1 MTPPVRLL
9 VACAL
14 AALALGVAAASA
26 QQPGGR
32 ITGVVLLGGSGPLAE
47 PLTVQLIVLGEGGV
61 QSAQEATTE
70 GGRFAFDVEA
80 DADLSY
86 VVRGLY
92 DGVQYLTPPVLL
104 SPELPTA
111 EVELVVYATTTEPP
125 ALSVDRTTVT
135 VLRLDR
141 ANAQIVFLR
150 EDEVRN
156 PGDRVFVGDEDGVTL
171 RIPLPDGTL
180 VAEAGGEGD
189 SRVEGGTLA
198 VGTVLRP
205 GVTTVVSRYVVGY
218 DRARDAY
225 ALRVTAPL
233 PTDQMEVSVPTRF
246 ADEIRPLA
254 GSAVVGERDASLHRT
269 APTSLRRIPA
279 MKSTPVSA
287 WSALARD
294 VDGLAVSVGVRP
306 SLVAGGEARGEVPGP
321 DRSRAA
327 RGRSR
332 RSAGGSRPGLRRDH
346 GGPGAPA
353 SPSVSQT
360 FVCDTHFPVA
370 NVIAPSSR
378 RPRR

>member
-14 AALALGVAAASA
+14 AALALGLAAASA

-70 GGRFAFDVEA
+70 AGRFAFDVEA

-86 VVRGLY
+86 VVRGVY

-156 PGDRVFVGDEDGVTL
+156 PGDRVFVGDEEGVTL

-198 VGTVLRP
+198 VGTALRP

-254 GSAVVGERDASLHRT
+254 GSAVVGERDESGE
-269 APTSLRRIPA
+269 P
-279 MKSTPVSA
+279 STVVGHEGAAGPGESVTV
-287 WSALARD
+287 LL
-294 VDGLAVSVGVRP
+294 DGLAGRNTPNPLTGTTGAAVAVV
-306 SLVAGGEARGEVPGP
+306 LALAIIAGGAVALHLTGRRV
-321 DRSRAA
+321 AA
-327 RGRSR
+327 
-332 RSAGGSRPGLRRDH
+332 
-346 GGPGAPA
+346 
-353 SPSVSQT
+353 
-360 FVCDTHFPVA
+360 
-370 NVIAPSSR
+370 
-378 RPRR
+378 